1 MKLALYIAKRYLF
14 AKKSQNVVTVIS
26 RISVVGVA
34 IGSLA
39 LVVVLSAF
47 NGLQNLVESL
57 YASFDPDIRITA
69 TLGKSFQYD
78 TFPAE
83 KIKAL
88 NGVKYFTRTIEE
100 TALLK
105 YEDKQTL
112 ATIKGIENEFI
123 EMGGLDSMIVEG
135 NLTIGNN
142 EEEFCVL
149 GYGLAGALDM
159 KFNGFSKPI
168 WVYVPKRNKN
178 VSFNPEE
185 AFHKKNIL
193 TAGIFS
199 VNPDFDNKY
208 ALVPLKFAEQ
218 LLQYKNKIT
227 AIEIG
232 TKKGIDLHLLKNEIQ
247 QILGSS
253 YTVKTRYQINE
264 LIYKTNKTEKWV
276 TFLILTFILVIAAFN
291 IISSLTMLIIDK
303 TEDIWILKCLGASKN
318 LIRLIFF
325 TEGLFINL
333 LGALTGIVIGTV
345 ICLLQQHVGLLR
357 LEGSI
362 VEYYPVR
369 IVAVDYIYISIT
381 VISIGLF
388 ASWYPI
394 QVLTRKY
401 NALEKN

>member
-1 MKLALYIAKRYLF
+1 MKLAFYIAKRYLF
-14 AKKSQNVVTVIS
+14 AKKSQNVITVIS

-69 TLGKSFQYD
+69 TLGKSFSYD
-78 TFPAE
+78 SFPSE
-83 KIKAL
+83 KIKKIK
-88 NGVKYFTRTIEE
+88 GVKYITKTIEE

-105 YEDKQTL
+105 FEDKQTL
-112 ATIKGIENEFI
+112 ATIKGVENEFTK
-123 EMGGLDSMIVEG
+123 MSGLDSMMVEG
-135 NLTIGNN
+135 NLVLKDADN
-142 EEEFCVL
+142 EFCVL
-149 GYGLAGALDM
+149 GYGIANALQM

-168 WVYVPKRNKN
+168 WIYVPKRSKS
-178 VSFNPEE
+178 VSFNPDQ
-185 AFHKKNIL
+185 AFHKRNIL

-208 ALVPLKFAEQ
+208 ILVPFEFAAQ
-218 LLQYKNKIT
+218 LLQLENKAT
-227 AIEIG
+227 AVEIG
-232 TKKGIDLHLLKNEIQ
+232 SEKNVDLESLKNEIQ
-247 QILGSS
+247 SIVGAN
-253 YTVKTRYQINE
+253 YTVQTRYQINE

-276 TFLILTFILVIAAFN
+276 TFLILTFILIIAAFN

-303 TEDIWILKCLGASKN
+303 TKDIWILKCLGASKN

-325 TEGLFINL
+325 TEGIFINL

-362 VEYYPVR
+362 VEYYPVH
-369 IVAVDYIYISIT
+369 IVPIDFLYIFIT
-381 VISIGLF
+381 VFSIGLF
-388 ASWYPI
+388 ASWYPVR
-394 QVLTRKY
+394 VLTKKY
-401 NALEKN
+401 HIIGKN